1 MEAVLGYI
9 SATIEYFER
18 KGEPEGWKRF
28 WFGKDAKSAY
38 LIGKDNIPFHTI
50 ILPGLLLGSREG
62 YNLPSA
68 VDSTNFLMFE
78 GQKFS
83 KSRHIGIWIDE
94 ALQLAPADYWRY
106 ALLSLRPESGD
117 VNFKMD
123 LFVEKINTDLNNV
136 IGNLVNRTVVGF
148 EKFCNSRFEEKPRI
162 YEDSEKFIELILKE
176 HDKVGSLLEDFK
188 IQRAAKEIIL
198 QSEGGNRFLNEKE
211 PWNLFKTDKEK
222 TMSITYALL
231 RLIRVIAVELY
242 PFTPYSSEL
251 LWKNMN
257 EKESV
262 LKVGWEGAKE
272 DFTYPLEIKKF
283 PPLFTKLSTEEVI
296 SKLEE
301 LKGGG
306 KSK

>member
-1 MEAVLGYI
+1 
-9 SATIEYFER
+9 
-18 KGEPEGWKRF
+18 
-28 WFGKDAKSAY
+28 
-38 LIGKDNIPFHTI
+38 
-50 ILPGLLLGSREG
+50 
-62 YNLPSA
+62 
-68 VDSTNFLMFE
+68 MFE

-123 LFVEKINTDLNNV
+123 LFVEKVNTDLNNV

-162 YEDSEKFIELILKE
+162 YEDSEKFIESILKE

-188 IQRAAKEIIL
+188 IQKAAKEIIL

-272 DFTYPLEIKKF
+272 DFTYPLEIKRF

>member
-1 MEAVLGYI
+1 MPKSTNEW
-9 SATIEYFER
+9 IE
-18 KGEPEGWKRF
+18 KRYELLLTEF
-28 WFGKDAKSAY
+28 KDKEFSGDDAKRV
-38 LIGKDNIPFHTI
+38 LTEQGKSEESSVPI
-50 ILPGLLLGSREG
+50 ILSELKKRGLIEAKLDSQDSR
-62 YNLPSA
+62 
-68 VDSTNFLMFE
+68 
-78 GQKFS
+78 K
-83 KSRHIGIWIDE
+83 
-94 ALQLAPADYWRY
+94 
-106 ALLSLRPESGD
+106 
-117 VNFKMD
+117 
-123 LFVEKINTDLNNV
+123 
-136 IGNLVNRTVVGF
+136 
-148 EKFCNSRFEEKPRI
+148 RI
-162 YEDSEKFIELILKE
+162 YQLKLPNEVISEILTRSDIESILKK

-188 IQRAAKEIIL
+188 IQKAAKEIIL

-272 DFTYPLEIKKF
+272 DFTYPLEIKRF